1 MSDRTET
8 VPNSTDRT
16 TNTRVSRRSYIAAS
30 GAAVASLA
38 GCLGGGGGGGSSD
51 QVTAAWVYDGE
62 ANDQG
67 WVKAHHEGRKRID
80 EENDWLTTRYQES
93 VGASES
99 ERVISDFAEV
109 SDIVFTISA
118 IYEDA
123 TASVAEEYPDTRFE
137 NAFGLKTAENLARY
151 TLKTHEARY
160 CLGVAAGLLTESNQL
175 GFISG
180 FELPQVYREANAFA
194 LGAQSVNP
202 DATVDVSLVGS
213 FIAPQECT
221 SVVNSFASNGID
233 VVTAHMN
240 TPATVSAAA
249 SNEIWGTGSFY
260 NQMDAGGD
268 WYVSALQPGWGNYYE
283 RRAEAVRDETW
294 ESQDFWAGMEEGVM
308 GVGEFGPEVPQDVID
323 EARSAETAIGDGELN
338 IWAGSKFEGENNEP
352 GGFIE
357 TEMGSYVE
365 GVSN

>member
-1 MSDRTET
+1 MSERIET
-8 VPNSTDRT
+8 GRNSTECNKKHT
-16 TNTRVSRRSYIAAS
+16 ISRRSFIAAS
-30 GAAVASLA
+30 GAAVTSLA
-38 GCLGGGGGGGSSD
+38 GCLGGGGGDSSD
-51 QVTAAWVYDGE
+51 QITAAWVYDGQP
-62 ANDQG
+62 NDQG
-67 WVKAHHEGRKRID
+67 WVKSHHEARLAID
-80 EENDWLTTRYQES
+80 EANDWLTTRFKES

-99 ERVISDFAEV
+99 QRVISDFAEIA
-109 SDIVFTISA
+109 DIVYTISA

-123 TASVAEEYPDTRFE
+123 TATVAEDYPDTKFE
-137 NAFGLKTAENLARY
+137 NAFGLKTAENLSRY

-160 CLGVAAGLLTESNQL
+160 CLGIAAGLLTESNQL

-202 DATVDVSLVGS
+202 EATVDVRYVSA

-221 SVVNSFASNGID
+221 SVVNSFAENGKD

-240 TPATVSAAA
+240 TPATASAAA
-249 SNEIWGTGSFY
+249 SNEIWGTGTFY

-268 WYVSALQPGWGNYYE
+268 WYVSALRPRWDTYYQS
-283 RRAEAVRDETW
+283 RAEAVRDDTW
-294 ESQDFWAGMEEGVM
+294 ESQEFWAGMEQEVM
-308 GVGEFGPEVPQDVID
+308 EVGEFGPEAPEDVIS
-323 EARSAETAIGDGELN
+323 EARNAESAISNGELD
-338 IWAGSKFEGENNEP
+338 IWEGSKFEDKNDEP

-357 TEMGSYVE
+357 TEMDSFVE

>member
-8 VPNSTDRT
+8 VPDSTDRT

-137 NAFGLKTAENLARY
+137 NAFGLKTAENLSRY

-175 GFISG
+175 
-180 FELPQVYREANAFA
+180 
-194 LGAQSVNP
+194 
-202 DATVDVSLVGS
+202 
-213 FIAPQECT
+213 
-221 SVVNSFASNGID
+221 
-233 VVTAHMN
+233 
-240 TPATVSAAA
+240 
-249 SNEIWGTGSFY
+249 
-260 NQMDAGGD
+260 
-268 WYVSALQPGWGNYYE
+268 
-283 RRAEAVRDETW
+283 
-294 ESQDFWAGMEEGVM
+294 
-308 GVGEFGPEVPQDVID
+308 
-323 EARSAETAIGDGELN
+323 
-338 IWAGSKFEGENNEP
+338 
-352 GGFIE
+352 
-357 TEMGSYVE
+357 
-365 GVSN
+365 